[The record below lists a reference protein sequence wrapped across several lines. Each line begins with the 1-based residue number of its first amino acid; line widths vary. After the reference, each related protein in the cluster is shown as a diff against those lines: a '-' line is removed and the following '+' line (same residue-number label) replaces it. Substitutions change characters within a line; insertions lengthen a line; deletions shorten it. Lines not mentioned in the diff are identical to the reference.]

1 MFRAA
6 VPLEGT
12 EQHRRRDDVA
22 VHRDRPGKHIP
33 SECLRPRLRRT
44 PDAIQAASYDS
55 VNLIAKALAQPGN
68 LHDNLTAMMATQA
81 SRACCEPPNWHPG
94 TLSNNTAIVRVGE
107 LGAPEVLARY
117 QGNQRLPA
125 DSGLSPIPIVTVTPF
140 ASATPA
146 ASPTPQGVSL
156 TITQQVQNVR
166 SGPGDVYGVIGQLNR
181 GDQAAIIGANAELH
195 WVVVN
200 FRGTQGCWRLIMLEV
215 TGDLAA
221 CRRARAR
228 DPNAGCDRHA
238 DSRTD
243 Y

>member
-1 MFRAA
+1 
-6 VPLEGT
+6 
-12 EQHRRRDDVA
+12 
-22 VHRDRPGKHIP
+22 
-33 SECLRPRLRRT
+33 
-44 PDAIQAASYDS
+44 
-55 VNLIAKALAQPGN
+55 
-68 LHDNLTAMMATQA
+68 
-81 SRACCEPPNWHPG
+81 
-94 TLSNNTAIVRVGE
+94 

-181 GDQAAIIGANAELH
+181 GDQAAIIGANADYTGGGQLPRH
-195 WVVVN
+195 AGVA
-200 FRGTQGCWRLIMLEV
+200 
-215 TGDLAA
+215 GDLSAGSHWRPGSVPVVPAPPIPTPDVTATPTVEPITDVIIVSAA
-221 CRRARAR
+221 IVPKP
-228 DPNAGCDRHA
+228 DPAEPTFTVNITVGNIGTIPAGTFVVA
-238 DSRTD
+238 GTFPPNNT